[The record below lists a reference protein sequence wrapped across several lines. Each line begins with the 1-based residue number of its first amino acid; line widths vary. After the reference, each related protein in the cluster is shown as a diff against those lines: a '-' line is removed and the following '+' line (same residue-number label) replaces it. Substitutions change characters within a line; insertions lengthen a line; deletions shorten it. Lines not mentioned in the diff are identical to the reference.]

1 MNMFAR
7 ILSSLLAFT
16 VASCASDPRT
26 EPVVRDAV
34 RIAIQG
40 EIDKCVEA
48 TRTQNIDVYMGC
60 IPTDWV
66 LHDESGKVVSREQLR
81 SNALR
86 DWGVIPRTLAI
97 ETKIDS
103 LDVKGDV
110 ATVYTSQRWERLML
124 QRDGKTVD
132 TVLTTQRHRETW
144 RNTSKGWMAYQID
157 ELGGNVWVNGKP
169 YAE

>member
-1 MNMFAR
+1 MAMNTR
-7 ILSSLLAFT
+7 LLSSLLAFMI
-16 VASCASDPRT
+16 ASCASHPQI
-26 EPVVRDAV
+26 EPIATDSV

-40 EIDKCVEA
+40 QIDKCVEA
-48 TRTQNIDVYMGC
+48 TRTQNIDVYMDC
-60 IPTDWV
+60 IPTDWA
-66 LHDESGKVVSREQLR
+66 LHDESGAVVSREQLR

-86 DWGVIPRTLAI
+86 DWAIIPRTLAI

-132 TVLTTQRHRETW
+132 TVLTTQKHRETW
-144 RNTSKGWMAYQID
+144 RNTSRGWMAYQID
-157 ELGGNVWVNGKP
+157 ELGGNVWVNGKL
-169 YAE
+169 YEE